1 MTKVRFRISI
11 SLDRYAAGPN
21 QSVENPLGVGG
32 MNLHKWVFPL
42 RFFKAMHGESGGVVN
57 ENNRLLEE
65 AFENLGATVMG
76 RNMFGGHP
84 GDWSKTNPWTGWWGE
99 DPPYHHP
106 VFVVTHFARDPL
118 VLADTTFHFVT
129 GGIDEALAQARRAAG
144 AKDVA
149 IAGGA
154 SIGRQF
160 LERGVVD
167 EMELSV
173 SPVMLGSGERLID
186 GFRDTLYG
194 MRVTRIVPTA
204 EVTHIKYE
212 R

>member
-11 SLDRYAAGPN
+11 SLDGYVAGPN

-32 MNLHKWVFPL
+32 EGLHQWVFPL
-42 RFFKAMHGESGGVVN
+42 RFFKAMQGQSGGIVN
-57 ENNRLLEE
+57 ESNRLLEE
-65 AFENLGATVMG
+65 AFANLGATVMG

-84 GDWSKTNPWTGWWGE
+84 GDWSKSKPWTGWWGKN
-99 DPPYHHP
+99 PPYHHP
-106 VFVVTHFARDPL
+106 VFVVTHHAREPL
-118 VLADTTFHFVT
+118 KLSDTTFYFVT
-129 GGIDEALAQARRAAG
+129 EGVDAAIAQARRAAG

-149 IAGGA
+149 LAGGA
-154 SIGRQF
+154 SVALQC

-173 SPVMLGSGERLID
+173 SPVMLGGGERLID
-186 GFRDTLYG
+186 GLRDSLYG